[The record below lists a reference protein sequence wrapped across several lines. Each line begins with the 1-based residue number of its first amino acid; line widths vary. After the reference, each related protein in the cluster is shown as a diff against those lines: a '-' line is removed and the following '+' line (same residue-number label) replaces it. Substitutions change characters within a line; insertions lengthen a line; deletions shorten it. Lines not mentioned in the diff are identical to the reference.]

1 MTRPAERAAACC
13 TSPAALCYWFTVSL
27 IAWGAL
33 SLVGIYWH
41 PLRASSAAGCL
52 VAMAI
57 GCFANWLRNRSY
69 HCIVTGP
76 LFLLAGV
83 ALLLSD
89 ERLIHL
95 DAQSVWSLVLVGV
108 VIAFLLEWRYAKRAA
123 S

>member
-1 MTRPAERAAACC
+1 MKNSAAACC
-13 TSPAALCYWFTVSL
+13 TSPAALCYWLTASL

-41 PLRASSAAGCL
+41 PLRASSATGCL
-52 VAMAI
+52 VAMAS